1 MMRAILALAATTT
14 TTALVAPSLRS
25 ARSPTLR
32 SVAENVA
39 QTQETSRD
47 KVMTFSYDT
56 ERERA
61 YEKPTYKGTGDGL
74 GGGDAGDEYD
84 VVVIGSGMGGLACGA
99 MCAKYGE
106 KAIVLESHIKMG
118 GSAHSFTKVHNK
130 EKYSFEVGPSIFEGL
145 DKPSLNPLRILL
157 DVLDSEL
164 PVETYQGLAYWVP
177 TSNFDGT
184 GPVKYW
190 RFQLGDVEAPGGF
203 YESLREHASDGE
215 LAIKEFEALRSRLKT
230 LGGSTT
236 AVCLFNLRQDL
247 GRKQKYSRR
256 LQYAC
261 IRTVST
267 YSFHCR
273 KRTFREKTIRPKI
286 SQNDFDLTEI
296 ERFEVFAGQDVPLV
310 VSHTG
315 QDPGFLATTA
325 GSLPY
330 VATHPD
336 VFADLPLTFDSL
348 HKTVDQLVTEPFLRN
363 FIDTMCIF
371 CGFPAKGAMTAHML
385 YILER
390 FFEPGCSYSVPKGG
404 TENIARAL
412 HRGGAQFG
420 MDISLNTHVAEILV
434 EGGRACGVRLKSG
447 KVIRA
452 RKAVVSNATPFDT
465 VKLLPAQDDLDPDM
479 PGFAALQEWRQ
490 TLGTLPRHGAI
501 LHLFVAVDAEKV
513 VDGKKLADHPSWRA
527 AEDETAKNPAHLI
540 VQDWSRS
547 MQDSQNLCSFFIPSL
562 LDRSVCPEGKHVIHV
577 YSSGGEPYEPWEQLE
592 PGSEA
597 YEAYKEERANI
608 LWEALENC
616 IPDARARAEFHIVG
630 SPLAHEAFLRRDRGT
645 YGMAWAAGTS
655 APYAGLLKFTPIP
668 FPFPN
673 LKTPVDGLLR
683 CGDSCFPG
691 IGTPSAAASGVIAA
705 NTIVNVETHIAM
717 LEETA
722 KKDPMYKFLSP
733 GPFQWLYRGLVS
745 PLTPS
750 KELRGSGVFQPSSG
764 GRVSAAAEAAS
775 R

>member
-1 MMRAILALAATTT
+1 MMRVILALAATT

-25 ARSPTLR
+25 ARSPTRVR
-32 SVAENVA
+32 SIAENVA

-61 YEKPTYKGTGDGL
+61 YEKPTYKGTGDGM

-190 RFQLGDVEAPGGF
+190 RFQLGD
-203 YESLREHASDGE
+203 
-215 LAIKEFEALRSRLKT
+215 
-230 LGGSTT
+230 
-236 AVCLFNLRQDL
+236 
-247 GRKQKYSRR
+247 
-256 LQYAC
+256 
-261 IRTVST
+261 
-267 YSFHCR
+267 
-273 KRTFREKTIRPKI
+273 
-286 SQNDFDLTEI
+286 
-296 ERFEVFAGQDVPLV
+296 
-310 VSHTG
+310 
-315 QDPGFLATTA
+315 DPGFLATTA

-465 VKLLPAQDDLDPDM
+465 VKLLPAQDDLDPEM
-479 PGFAALQEWRQ
+479 PGFSALQE
-490 TLGTLPRHGAI
+490 
-501 LHLFVAVDAEKV
+501 
-513 VDGKKLADHPSWRA
+513 WRA

-592 PGSEA
+592 PG
-597 YEAYKEERANI
+597 
-608 LWEALENC
+608 
-616 IPDARARAEFHIVG
+616 AEFHIVG
-630 SPLAHEAFLRRDRGT
+630 SPREAFLRRDRGT

-722 KKDPMYKFLSP
+722 KKDPMP
-733 GPFQWLYRGLVS
+733 QPRPFQWLYRGLVS
-745 PLTPS
+745 RS
-750 KELRGSGVFQPSSG
+750 RRQELRGSGVFQPSSG

>member
-1 MMRAILALAATTT
+1 MMRVILALAATT

-25 ARSPTLR
+25 ARSPTRVR

-215 LAIKEFEALRSRLKT
+215 LAIREFEALRSRLKT

-236 AVCLFNLRQDL
+236 AVCLFNLR
-247 GRKQKYSRR
+247 
-256 LQYAC
+256 
-261 IRTVST
+261 
-267 YSFHCR
+267 
-273 KRTFREKTIRPKI
+273 
-286 SQNDFDLTEI
+286 
-296 ERFEVFAGQDVPLV
+296 
-310 VSHTG
+310 